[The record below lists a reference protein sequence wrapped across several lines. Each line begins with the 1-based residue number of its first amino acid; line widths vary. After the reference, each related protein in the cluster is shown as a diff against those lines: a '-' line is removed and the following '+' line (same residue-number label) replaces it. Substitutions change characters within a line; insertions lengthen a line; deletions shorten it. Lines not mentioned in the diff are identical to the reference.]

1 MKDKLLLALEKGIAY
16 YPCSGFD
23 FEMINTIHKFQPRT
37 KNFIYCNSE
46 NEDGWSLNTE
56 EFIPQI
62 ERNGFQYEEFET
74 MLIEDIHQIGNIYRQ
89 LAESNGAEYNTY
101 VEGIQNTVTLYKLKN
116 WDDVEFNLFYFR
128 AESVTLFHWLNSLKS
143 EKSTTGENTLVINA
157 PGGGWLGYEKI
168 IALLYKQ
175 SELFNVR
182 AIYNLDNFEAPYQL
196 VNKNQLNKIKK

>member
-23 FEMINTIHKFQPRT
+23 FEMINTLHKFQPRT

-46 NEDGWSLNTE
+46 NADGWSLNTE

-62 ERNGFQYEEFET
+62 ERNGFHYEELET
-74 MLIEDIHQIGNIYRQ
+74 MLIEEIHQIGNIYRQ

-116 WDDVEFNLFYFR
+116 CYDVEFNLFYFR
-128 AESVTLFHWLNSLKS
+128 AESVTLFHWLNSLKLDN
-143 EKSTTGENTLVINA
+143 KTGENTLVIKA

-168 IALLYKQ
+168 IALLYEQ
-175 SELFNVR
+175 SKLFNVT
-182 AIYNLDNFEAPYQL
+182 ATYDWDNNPPYQS
-196 VNKNQLNKIKK
+196 VNQN

>member
-1 MKDKLLLALEKGIAY
+1 MIDKLLLALDEGIAY

-23 FEMINTIHKFQPRT
+23 FEMINTLHKFQPRT

-46 NEDGWSLNTE
+46 NADGWSLNTE
-56 EFIPQI
+56 EFNPQI

-128 AESVTLFHWLNSLKS
+128 AESVTLFHWLNSLKL
-143 EKSTTGENTLVINA
+143 ENNKTGENTLVINA
-157 PGGGWLGYEKI
+157 PGGGWLYTAEF
-168 IALLYKQ
+168 IALLNEQ
-175 SELFNVR
+175 SQFFNVT
-182 AIYNLDNFEAPYQL
+182 ATYDWDNDPPYQL

>member
-1 MKDKLLLALEKGIAY
+1 
-16 YPCSGFD
+16 
-23 FEMINTIHKFQPRT
+23 MINTIHKFQPRT

-46 NEDGWSLNTE
+46 NADGWSLNTE

-74 MLIEDIHQIGNIYRQ
+74 MLIEEIHKIKNIYHQ
-89 LAESNGAEYNTY
+89 LGISYGAEYNTY

-128 AESVTLFHWLNSLKS
+128 AESVTLFHWLNSLKL
-143 EKSTTGENTLVINA
+143 EKNTTGENTLVINA

-175 SELFNVR
+175 SKLFNVR
-182 AIYNLDNFEAPYQL
+182 AIYNLDNFEEPYQL
-196 VNKNQLNKIKK
+196 VNQN

>member
-46 NEDGWSLNTE
+46 NADGWSLNTE

-74 MLIEDIHQIGNIYRQ
+74 MLIEEIHPIGCIYNR
-89 LAESNGAEYNTY
+89 LNNLYGVEFRNYSES
-101 VEGIQNTVTLYKLKN
+101 IKNTVTQYLLTYEKQN
-116 WDDVEFNLFYFR
+116 YNLFYFR
-128 AESVTLFHWLNSLKS
+128 AEALTLFYWLNDLNSNSIK
-143 EKSTTGENTLVINA
+143 KGNNTLIIKA
-157 PGGGWLGYEKI
+157 PNGQWIGTEEFIK
-168 IALLYKQ
+168 LLHEQ
-175 SELFNVR
+175 AQLFNTT
-182 AIYNLDNFEAPYQL
+182 AIYNGFKELPYQL
-196 VNKNQLNKIKK
+196 VNQN